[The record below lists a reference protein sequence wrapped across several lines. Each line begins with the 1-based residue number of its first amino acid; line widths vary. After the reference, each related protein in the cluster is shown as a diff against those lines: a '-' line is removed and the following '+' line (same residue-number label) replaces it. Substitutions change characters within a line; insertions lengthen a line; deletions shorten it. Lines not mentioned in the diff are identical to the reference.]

1 MTRQGRCL
9 DATQAPVNILDRL
22 EGLSKVVPPEVME
35 QALSETGMS
44 GQRSCKLSHR
54 VMLWIVLA
62 MGLLTHL
69 PIRQVF
75 KHAHECGPT
84 KRRLRAATSAR
95 RVSVWVSNP
104 CGGSSKLV
112 VHPLATPET
121 PGAFYKGYR
130 LMGIDGTVMDVPDSP
145 ANEERFGR
153 SSGGRGDAAFP
164 QIRKLSLVELG
175 THVETALAIGG
186 YHDSEQ
192 KLVVQLF
199 DKIPDDALLL
209 EDRNFFSYDHW
220 KELDSRGVKLLVR
233 IKSNMI
239 LKPIE
244 RLPDGSCLAKI
255 YPSSYDRDKDRKGI
269 VVRVIEYTLDDPLR
283 TGHGETHRL
292 LTNLLDYMMFPAM
305 ELICLYHE
313 RWEEEQVYDEQKT
326 HQDPRRPTKPAHFRS
341 QTPEGVEQEIYALSL
356 AHFVVRALM
365 LEAAKQENQDADRL
379 SFTGCFQILQAQLPE
394 CQSSTPAELEQWY
407 RLLLEE
413 MAQSAPSRAAIGSTR
428 RVVEQ
433 DVEVRQETSRASR
446 PTDAYE
452 NLCSVSGYH
461 LTNGIGLN
469 PEEGHRRIVAP
480 GFILEADHSDRQPGQ
495 HERRISHN
503 AMSLMPG
510 ARYSSDLASMLSPC
524 QFPGKLPE
532 ILESRSQ

>member
-1 MTRQGRCL
+1 MRPNEKTPSRSNLCEARQRLGVE
-9 DATQAPVNILDRL
+9 PV
-22 EGLSKVVPPEVME
+22 
-35 QALSETGMS
+35 
-44 GQRSCKLSHR
+44 
-54 VMLWIVLA
+54 
-62 MGLLTHL
+62 
-69 PIRQVF
+69 
-75 KHAHECGPT
+75 
-84 KRRLRAATSAR
+84 R
-95 RVSVWVSNP
+95 RVLE
-104 CGGSSKLV
+104 LV

-233 IKSNMI
+233 IKSTMI

-292 LTNLLDYMMFPAM
+292 LTNLLDHMMFPAM

-379 SFTGCFQILQAQLPE
+379 SFTGCFQILQGRLPE
-394 CQSSTPAELEQWY
+394 CQSSTPTELEQWY

-413 MAQSAPSRAAIGSTR
+413 MAQERTEPR
-428 RVVEQ
+428 RNRIDPRMVERKMSKFAKKRPAHRGQPTPTKTFAQSVVI
-433 DVEVRQETSRASR
+433 T
-446 PTDAYE
+446 
-452 NLCSVSGYH
+452 
-461 LTNGIGLN
+461 
-469 PEEGHRRIVAP
+469 
-480 GFILEADHSDRQPGQ
+480 
-495 HERRISHN
+495 
-503 AMSLMPG
+503 
-510 ARYSSDLASMLSPC
+510 
-524 QFPGKLPE
+524 
-532 ILESRSQ
+532 